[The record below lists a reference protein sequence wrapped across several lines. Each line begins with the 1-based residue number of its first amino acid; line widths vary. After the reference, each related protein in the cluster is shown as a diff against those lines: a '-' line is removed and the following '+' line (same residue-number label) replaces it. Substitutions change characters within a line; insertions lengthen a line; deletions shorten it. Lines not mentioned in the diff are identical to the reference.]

1 MKELTCVTLLIL
13 FILPIHSANVTDN
26 ANNVTDNASKVT
38 DEVTS
43 AKDDSLDTPKGD
55 ETWKSVQKL
64 LKQAV
69 DEVIK
74 RALPTVMSGQ
84 SQVNIS
90 GGCMGSLMQFI
101 FDLRQMKLWA
111 LQMVDAIGK
120 PNSGI
125 LKGSLAFLGS
135 YEQCLDI
142 ELQKSRKK
150 FKGQYCTVNFQPIL
164 PPKPKYIPL
173 WNHSLLENEPESRTI
188 PLSERLSTLNQYFYI
203 FEGKF
208 GLCFPSSCNRNEV
221 EQIVNAV
228 LKSIN
233 LKSRVYRC
241 EVKERFQ
248 ITKEQITVICVL
260 GLFLLL
266 VTLGTVLDYCFDHR
280 IQQSFKE
287 NKGKLQDIIMCFS
300 IKRSVKTL
308 FGEPSIASFSSLHG
322 FHFIT
327 IIWLTIGLTYRYYE
341 PEYMQKILNL
351 ESDSSQL
358 YFQLVQTSRTGFNT
372 FYFLSGLLTAY
383 FALKSLEEKKFN
395 FILFILQRYL
405 RLTVLVLITLCFIT
419 IVPLFGSGP
428 LWHDVIEKKVELCK
442 DSWWMYPLF
451 ISNWMNYN
459 NMCIYAFPLFEYNF
473 PITPHI
479 PFRHYVSQALRGP
492 LHLIMFLIDSARQC
506 PDYWVYKKRPF
517 SFPQGGK
524 NHKEKTWM
532 KFGIALLLALI
543 VTSIGCIAYFTF
555 SQELHI
561 TYTKLY
567 ESEFQKT
574 LFEYVSLQTYTH
586 LGPYCIGICTGYLLT
601 KYNHVKIQK
610 LYHIIGWCTA
620 VILCL
625 IVLLY
630 PYVSHHRNEPI
641 VIESMFTS
649 SFHRILW
656 STALA
661 WISFYCIT
669 NHSSIVNKILSFRIF
684 IPLSRISHLS
694 LFLIEYIILIRY
706 GLMQSSFVYS
716 KYNMMYEVF
725 GHLVMLILTAAIGYI
740 LIEAPI
746 SALQYKI
753 FSNYSRI
760 TIDIKEETKTQQQRV
775 QLQTVLAYDRNM

>member
-13 FILPIHSANVTDN
+13 FILPIHSSNVTDN
-26 ANNVTDNASKVT
+26 ANNVTDNTSKVT

-43 AKDDSLDTPKGD
+43 AKDDKLDTPKGD
-55 ETWKSVQKL
+55 ETWISVQKL

-84 SQVNIS
+84 NQVNIS

-125 LKGSLAFLGS
+125 LKGSLTFLGS

-142 ELQKSRKK
+142 ELHKSRKK
-150 FKGQYCTVNFQPIL
+150 FKGQYCTVDFQPIL

-173 WNHSLLENEPESRTI
+173 WDHSLLENEPESRTI
-188 PLSERLSTLNQYFYI
+188 LLSERLSTLNQYFYI

-221 EQIVNAV
+221 EQIVNTV

-233 LKSRVYRC
+233 LKSRVHRC
-241 EVKERFQ
+241 EVKEKFQ

-287 NKGKLQDIIMCFS
+287 NKGKIQDIIMCFS
-300 IKRSVKTL
+300 IKRSIKTL

-341 PEYMQKILNL
+341 PEYMQKMLNL
-351 ESDSSQL
+351 ESDSNQL
-358 YFQLVQTSRTGFNT
+358 YFQLVQSSRTGFNT

-428 LWHDVIEKKVELCK
+428 LWHDVVEKKVEHCK

-459 NMCIYAFPLFEYNF
+459 NMCIYAF
-473 PITPHI
+473 
-479 PFRHYVSQALRGP
+479 HYSSTIFQ
-492 LHLIMFLIDSARQC
+492 LHLISLFVIISLR
-506 PDYWVYKKRPF
+506 
-517 SFPQGGK
+517 
-524 NHKEKTWM
+524 WM
-532 KFGIALLLALI
+532 KFGITLLLALI

-610 LYHIIGWCTA
+610 LYHTIGWCIA

-669 NHSSIVNKILSFRIF
+669 NHSSVINKILSFRIF

-706 GLMQSSFVYS
+706 GLMQSSYVYS

-725 GHLVMLILTAAIGYI
+725 GHLVMLTLTATIGYV